1 MKVNEL
7 RIGNIINLGDRVV
20 IVDLAVINRI
30 GNAHYKTT
38 PIPLTEEWLIKFG
51 FEFKKYKLTTLV
63 SYTLKDLEFMFS
75 DSELISVYIGL
86 ERIDNGSRIN
96 TVHLLQ
102 NLYYVRTGEELDI
115 NN

>member
-38 PIPLTEEWLIKFG
+38 PIPLTEEWFNKFG
-51 FEFKKYKLTTLV
+51 IFKINDISFLMGCYEIIYSKGWEHWNV
-63 SYTLKDLEFMFS
+63 ILKHGT
-75 DSELISVYIGL
+75 IAKIKH
-86 ERIDNGSRIN
+86 
-96 TVHLLQ
+96 VHQLQ
-102 NLYYVRTGEELDI
+102 NLYFALTGEELEI
-115 NN
+115 I